1 MVGSIPTPK
10 KSTRLGGDAL
20 SGPYHL
26 IAPTGSTSDPSIIR
40 YPTIHDVSVESDAS
54 SFVKTGYARGVA
66 SGSSTRNEAQTG
78 VRQPEKRPYLRR
90 IGRRL
95 PARTFP
101 PPARLRKFNILPPS
115 PAQVPAEYD
124 VTSPKAPP
132 LKRVSTPHNTGPPLA
147 YQFQNRDVRWK
158 DDEEAR
164 STVQENFEG
173 EESAGDEDGDPDE
186 EEESSDDDDESDD
199 EVFED
204 EKEGREASAPHIQ
217 PRPLPSCGPTTQ
229 TRPRAT
235 RSEVHQSYI
244 LQHKTN
250 GRPRVLA
257 PQVLQGHQNGSRL
270 VRRSV
275 PTQRIPLH
283 PHNQPIPEALPPR
296 PASFTSSRTR
306 TQHIQEGPHRTTW
319 PGTSAYSS
327 PALNPTNRV
336 VTHYPSLGGYN
347 GDVAGPSTEWD
358 ERPEAGGSMR
368 QSLYSQHSNPSVA
381 RSIYLEQQV
390 ARREEEAAR
399 REEEARLKAEDA
411 RRLEMAAREAF
422 GWVQSL
428 EARAGRIHDAAMQA
442 EAKAQRRDAETWERQ
457 AEILRQQ
464 AETAKR
470 EVEVTKREIAVERA
484 EQEAR
489 RKAREARRKEAELLL
504 KEEDVWRK
512 EQEALQMEEDARR
525 MKLEMRW
532 KEEQLRLEKG
542 RRAAEDR
549 IGTKEIVVSAWEK
562 LKGRISRD
570 SQVDKQNTARIFQ
583 DKDEINGNGIGVGSS
598 SSTSANTDPQ
608 SSTRAF
614 VPVPRY
620 VKVERRRTTSK
631 TSIMTGM
638 TITAEDQGELRSVSH
653 VVTSEC
659 ATSAEASAEYT
670 VKSINSYKERL
681 NRSPAGYFRHV
692 PLK

>member
-1 MVGSIPTPK
+1 MVSSNPTPR

-20 SGPYHL
+20 SGPHHL
-26 IAPTGSTSDPSIIR
+26 IAPAGSTSDHSVIR
-40 YPTIHDVSVESDAS
+40 YPTIHDVSVEGDTS
-54 SFVKTGYARGVA
+54 SFVKKGYTRGGT
-66 SGSSTRNEAQTG
+66 SSSSTRNEAQTG
-78 VRQPEKRPYLRR
+78 VRQPAKRPYLRR

-101 PPARLRKFNILPPS
+101 PPARPRKSNILPPS
-115 PAQVPAEYD
+115 PVQVPAEYD

-132 LKRVSTPHNTGPPLA
+132 SKPVSTLHNTGPPLA
-147 YQFQNRDVRWK
+147 YQFQNRDVHWK
-158 DDEEAR
+158 DGEEAW
-164 STVQENFEG
+164 STVQANFEG
-173 EESAGDEDGDPDE
+173 EESVGDDNGGLDDDE
-186 EEESSDDDDESDD
+186 ENSDDDDDESDD
-199 EVFED
+199 EGYED

-217 PRPLPSCGPTTQ
+217 PRPLPSCSPTTQ
-229 TRPRAT
+229 TRPRAA
-235 RSEVHQSYI
+235 RSEVHQSYT
-244 LQHKTN
+244 LLHKTN
-250 GRPRVLA
+250 GRPQVLA
-257 PQVLQGHQNGSRL
+257 PQVLQGHQNASPL

-275 PTQRIPLH
+275 PAQCIPPH
-283 PHNQPIPEALPPR
+283 PHNQPAPEALPPR
-296 PASFTSSRTR
+296 PASFTTPRTR
-306 TQHIQEGPHRTTW
+306 TQHIPEGPHRTTW
-319 PGTSAYSS
+319 PGTSPYSS
-327 PALNPTNRV
+327 PALNPTNRAI
-336 VTHYPSLGGYN
+336 THYPSLGGYN

-358 ERPEAGGSMR
+358 ERLEAGGSMR
-368 QSLYSQHSNPSVA
+368 QSLYTHSNPSVA

-399 REEEARLKAEDA
+399 REEEAKLKAEDA
-411 RRLEMAAREAF
+411 RRLEMAARKAF

-484 EQEAR
+484 EQEGR

-504 KEEDVWRK
+504 KEEDVRRK

-525 MKLEMRW
+525 MQLEMRW
-532 KEEQLRLEKG
+532 REEQLKLEKG

-549 IGTKEIVVSAWEK
+549 IGTKEIVVLAWEK

-570 SQVDKQNTARIFQ
+570 SQVDKQNAARILQ
-583 DKDEINGNGIGVGSS
+583 DKDEINNNGIGVGSS
-598 SSTSANTDPQ
+598 SSTSANTDPE

-614 VPVPRY
+614 VQIPRY
-620 VKVERRRTTSK
+620 VKVERRRTPSETSA
-631 TSIMTGM
+631 MTGM
-638 TITAEDQGELRSVSH
+638 AINAEDQELRSVSH
-653 VVTSEC
+653 MVTSEC

-670 VKSINSYKERL
+670 VRSINSYKERL

-692 PLK
+692 PLR